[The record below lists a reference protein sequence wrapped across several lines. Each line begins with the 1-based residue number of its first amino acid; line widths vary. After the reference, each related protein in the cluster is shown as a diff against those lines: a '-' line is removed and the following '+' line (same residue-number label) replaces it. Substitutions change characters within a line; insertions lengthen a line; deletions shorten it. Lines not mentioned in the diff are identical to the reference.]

1 MPNRVEPVESGRVV
15 DPARLRLLA
24 ATGLL
29 DSAAVPSLDRL
40 TSLAAQLVG
49 APLALVS
56 LVDADRQVF
65 ASECGLSGRAAVERQ
80 TPLSH
85 SYCKYVVADDAPLV
99 VADARSD
106 ERLRR
111 SPAIADGQA
120 IAYAGFP
127 VRSPDGQ
134 VLGSFCVVDTRPR
147 QWTEHELAIVEG
159 LAQAVESEIAVR
171 LANRELLLSA
181 ARMQAVLDTA
191 QDAFV
196 SMTAD
201 GVVVAWNA
209 AAERLFGWPA
219 GEAVGR
225 AVTELMIPQRFRA
238 AHDAGLARV
247 RSAGVSTLAGQ
258 RLELAAV
265 DREGRE
271 FPIELTLQ
279 VNAEHGELVFHAFL
293 HDITSR
299 KQAQAQ
305 LESERQHLADE
316 RTFLQALLDSLD
328 AGVVACDDNGR
339 LTLFNQAVRRLHGVY
354 QGPLADEAWAQTYK
368 LYTSDGQHILAP
380 EQVPLARAFAG
391 ETVQGQHLIIEAAS
405 GQPRRFVV
413 NGRPI
418 DTPDGRRLGAVVA
431 MHDITDAHHAETLR
445 RARHAVAEALS
456 QATNAEQ
463 AATTAAAAVA
473 GELGWVCA
481 EYWQVTEDRQQ
492 IVRVSSWT
500 APGRDLSTF
509 TGAQPL
515 TFDRGQGLP
524 GYVWQHATVV
534 WTTDPGTDITAF
546 TRRSAAEQTGLRTVI
561 GLPVDSADRVVGVLA
576 FFTDTEVPR
585 DPDVL
590 TMLGS
595 VCAHVSRFMER
606 RRAEDLA
613 LDLAAAR
620 HDLDQ
625 VIARVNDF
633 VWRLRMLPDGTLRVL
648 YTSSNSNDVYGG
660 PFPTDTDPAKTMRRQ
675 VHPDDHPILEEFFTT
690 LADNEQ
696 TEMECRVVG
705 ADGVTRWLWV
715 RAFPRRDG
723 DHLVVDGIST
733 NITERRQLAEQR
745 EQLLTA
751 QQEQVHRLREIDRMK
766 DDLVAVVSHELR
778 NPIGVIRSYTE
789 MLLDEPDLPER
800 QRTDLTV
807 IDRTTSHLE
816 HIVDDLLD
824 LAHLDAGGAKLNR
837 RPLSLVR
844 LLRDAIRAHEPAA
857 ATRHLTITTDIDRLR
872 PVPADA
878 ARLRQVLDNLLSNAI
893 KYTPD
898 GGTVTITAGNTTTGI
913 TITITDTGIGIP
925 ADQYPHLF
933 TRFFRASTATDRGI
947 KGTGLGL
954 AVTKAIIDA
963 HHGTITAQPAAH
975 GGTRF
980 TITLPNGGPH
990 T

>member
-1 MPNRVEPVESGRVV
+1 MPNGVEPVESGRVV
-15 DPARLRLLA
+15 DAARLRMLA

-29 DSAAVPSLDRL
+29 DSAVVPSLDRL

-65 ASECGLSGRAAVERQ
+65 ASECGLRGRVAVERQ

-99 VADARSD
+99 VSDARTD
-106 ERLRR
+106 ERLHAN
-111 SPAIADGQA
+111 PAIVDGQA
-120 IAYAGFP
+120 IAYAGCP

-147 QWTEHELAIVEG
+147 QWTEHELAIVQG
-159 LAQAVESEIAVR
+159 LAQAAESEIAVR
-171 LANRELLLSA
+171 LAHREIVLSA

-201 GVVVAWNA
+201 GVVTAWNA
-209 AAERLFGWPA
+209 AAERLFGWSA

-225 AVTELMIPQRFRA
+225 AVTELMVPPRLRA

-247 RSAGVSTLAGQ
+247 RRAGVSTLAGQ

-265 DREGRE
+265 DRDGRE

-279 VNAEHGELVFHAFL
+279 VNIEDDEFVFHAFL
-293 HDITSR
+293 HDITKR
-299 KQAQAQ
+299 KAAQAQ

-328 AGVVACDDNGR
+328 AGVVACDDAGR
-339 LTLFNQAVRRLHGVY
+339 LTLFNQAVRRLHGVDH
-354 QGPLADEAWAQTYK
+354 GPLVDEAWAQTYK
-368 LYTSDGQHILAP
+368 LYAPDGQHILAA

-431 MHDITDAHHAETLR
+431 MHDITDAHNAETLR
-445 RARHAVAEALS
+445 RAQHAVAEALS

-481 EYWQVTEDRQQ
+481 EYWQVTEDRRQ
-492 IVRVSSWT
+492 IARVSSWT
-500 APGRDLSTF
+500 APGRNVSAF
-509 TGAQPL
+509 TGPQPL
-515 TFDRGQGLP
+515 TFERGQGLP
-524 GYVWQHATVV
+524 GQVWQHACVV
-534 WTTDPGTDITAF
+534 WSTDPGQDITAF
-546 TRRSAAEQTGLRTVI
+546 TRRPAAEQAGLRTVI

-590 TMLGS
+590 TMLNS

-613 LDLAAAR
+613 LALAAAR

-633 VWRLRMLPDGTLRVL
+633 VWRLQLLPDGTMRVL
-648 YTSSNSNDVYGG
+648 YSSPNSNDVYGG
-660 PFPTDTDPAKTMRRQ
+660 PFPTDANPAETMRRQ
-675 VHPDDHPILEEFFTT
+675 VHPEDRLILEDFFAA
-690 LADNEQ
+690 LAANEH
-696 TEMECRVVG
+696 TEMECRVAG
-705 ADGVTRWLWV
+705 ADGVTRWLWI
-715 RAFPRRDG
+715 RAFPRCEG

-745 EQLLTA
+745 EQLVA
-751 QQEQVHRLREIDRMK
+751 SQQQQVYRLQELDRMK

-789 MLLDEPDLPER
+789 MLLDEPALTDHQRADLS
-800 QRTDLTV
+800 V

-816 HIVDDLLD
+816 HIIDDLLD

-844 LLRDAIRAHEPAA
+844 LIRDSIRAHQPAA
-857 ATRHLTITTDIDRLR
+857 ATKHLTLTTDIDRLN
-872 PVPADA
+872 PVPTDA

-893 KYTPD
+893 KYTPN

-913 TITITDTGIGIP
+913 TITVADTGIGIP

-933 TRFFRASTATDRGI
+933 TRFFRASTATERGI

-963 HHGTITAQPAAH
+963 HHGTITAHPAAH

-980 TITLPNGGPH
+980 TITLPNG
-990 T
+990 